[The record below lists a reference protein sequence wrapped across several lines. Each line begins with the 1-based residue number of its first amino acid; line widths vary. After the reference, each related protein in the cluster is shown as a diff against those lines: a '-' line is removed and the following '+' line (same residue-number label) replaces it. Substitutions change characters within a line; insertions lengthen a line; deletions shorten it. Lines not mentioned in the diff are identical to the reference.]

1 MKNKTKNIVE
11 SRQLP
16 GDGTEPI
23 NAGTYVGLV
32 MVKFMPSD
40 LSFIS
45 GHIRMSLCFNESK
58 ILSQPFFYPHSVSK
72 IYIQIITVWVATHS
86 LHIVFHGV
94 PQQCVTVSIRASLT
108 TATWRCR
115 KNFSQWER
123 SCLWKLRYHWLKDL
137 PQLQIDVVRQ
147 GPGG

>member
-1 MKNKTKNIVE
+1 
-11 SRQLP
+11 
-16 GDGTEPI
+16 
-23 NAGTYVGLV
+23 
-32 MVKFMPSD
+32 MPRD

-45 GHIRMSLCFNESK
+45 GHIRMSLWFNESK

-94 PQQCVTVSIRASLT
+94 QQQCVTVSIRASLT

-123 SCLWKLRYHWLKDL
+123 SVHNLPEKSWTMNTFTKAYSLNFSSTMNWLWFVKKEKHDFISTWLCSSWMAL
-137 PQLQIDVVRQ
+137 NLYPSYACVF
-147 GPGG
+147 